1 MTFEET
7 RALIEA
13 IIPVA
18 IGGSIG
24 LLALIGIRELLRE
37 TRVALKK
44 SASA

>member
-7 RALIEA
+7 RILAESLIP
-13 IIPVA
+13 IV

-37 TRVALKK
+37 TKTALKK
-44 SASA
+44 SANA